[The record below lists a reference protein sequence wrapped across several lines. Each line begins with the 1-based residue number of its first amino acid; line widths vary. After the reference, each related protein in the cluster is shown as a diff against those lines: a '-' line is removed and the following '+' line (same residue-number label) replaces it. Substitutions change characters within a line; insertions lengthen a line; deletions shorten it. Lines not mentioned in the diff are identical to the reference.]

1 MTEYVNIVKSAQTGE
16 IAALR
21 IFGASKSF
29 GDHLVLDQVNFDLA
43 AGEVHALLGEN
54 GAGKSTLMNI
64 LSGIYAADAG
74 RIEIDGA
81 PVSVSG
87 PAAAVALG
95 IGMVHQHFK
104 LVQPFTGR
112 ENLHL
117 AASGLP
123 VVPPRATVE
132 AQIGELEA
140 RSGLKV
146 PLDVPVARLSVAEQQ
161 RIEILKALL
170 LGARIL
176 VLDEPTAVLTD
187 AEADL
192 LLVLVRDLAAQGHAI
207 IFITH
212 KLREV
217 ISAGD
222 RVSVLRRG
230 RMVLANRPVED
241 VTRDDLST
249 AMIGAMIG
257 AQSVATSRRGRAR
270 PGPDL
275 LRIAGMSVA
284 EGGATFVT
292 GADLTVRA
300 GEIHGLAGVGGN
312 GQGELAEAI
321 LGLRA
326 LAGGTVSLSGHD
338 LGGASVAQRRRLG
351 LRYIP
356 ADRSADALAPNVTL
370 ADNLSATAV
379 RTGALGRVL
388 VSPRRIGAHAAALIG
403 AFGIAGAAG
412 GARRPVRLLSGGN
425 AQKVV
430 LAREID
436 ADARL
441 IIAHSPTRGL
451 DVAACAY
458 VHDRLIEAVA
468 RGAGVLLISEDL
480 EEVLALSDRISVI
493 SRGRIATTPDGRPD
507 RVQIGELMLGHA

>member
-1 MTEYVNIVKSAQTGE
+1 MTPVSTPPAPDRTGAA
-16 IAALR
+16 AALR
-21 IFGASKSF
+21 IYGASKSF
-29 GDHLVLDQVNFDLA
+29 GDHLVLDGVDFDLA

-64 LSGIYAADAG
+64 LSGIYTADAG
-74 RIEIDGA
+74 RIEIDGG
-81 PVSVSG
+81 SVTITG
-87 PAAAVALG
+87 PGAAAALG

-123 VVPPRATVE
+123 VAPSRVE
-132 AQIGELEA
+132 VDARISALVAQ
-140 RSGLKV
+140 SGLTV
-146 PLDVPVARLSVAEQQ
+146 PLDRRVADLSVADQQ

-187 AEADL
+187 AEADRL
-192 LLVLVRDLAAQGHAI
+192 LHLVRDLAGQGHSI

-217 ISAGD
+217 MAAGD

-230 RMVLANRPVED
+230 RMVLSGRPVSD
-241 VTRDDLST
+241 VTRNDLSR
-249 AMIGAMIG
+249 AMIGDQTIA
-257 AQSVATSRRGRAR
+257 ARAR
-270 PGPDL
+270 APSTCGASL
-275 LRIAGMSVA
+275 L
-284 EGGATFVT
+284 TVT
-292 GADLTVRA
+292 DLTVAGSGGSHVTNAGLTVKA

-312 GQGELAEAI
+312 GQRELAEAI
-321 LGLRA
+321 LGLVPARGQITLGA
-326 LAGGTVSLSGHD
+326 ED
-338 LGGASVAQRRRLG
+338 LTDRSVADRRALG
-351 LRYIP
+351 LRYVP
-356 ADRSADALAPNVTL
+356 ADRSADALAPNLSL
-370 ADNLSATAV
+370 AENLAATAV
-379 RTGALGRVL
+379 RTGGCGEWVA
-388 VSPRRIGAHAAALIG
+388 PRRIRGHGARLID
-403 AFGIAGAAG
+403 AFGIAGATAG
-412 GARRPVRLLSGGN
+412 GRRPVRLLSGGN

-430 LAREID
+430 LARELD
-436 ADARL
+436 DDARL

-458 VHDRLIEAVA
+458 VHDRLIEATA

-493 SRGRIATTPDGRPD
+493 SRGRISTTADGRPS
-507 RVQIGELMLGHA
+507 RAEIGDLMLGHA

>member
-1 MTEYVNIVKSAQTGE
+1 MT
-16 IAALR
+16 
-21 IFGASKSF
+21 GASKSF
-29 GDHLVLDQVNFDLA
+29 GDHLVLDGVDFDLS

-64 LSGIYAADAG
+64 LSGLYAADAG
-74 RIEIDGA
+74 KIDIDGS
-81 PVSVSG
+81 PVAVSG

-123 VVPPRATVE
+123 VVPPRARID
-132 AQIGELEA
+132 AQIADLVG
-140 RSGLKV
+140 RSGLQV
-146 PLDVPVARLSVAEQQ
+146 PLDVPVASLSVAEQQ

-187 AEADL
+187 AEADRL
-192 LLVLVRDLAAQGHAI
+192 LALVRDLAARGHAI

-217 ISAGD
+217 MTAGD

-230 RMVLANRPVED
+230 RMVLTGRPVEE
-241 VTRDDLST
+241 VTRDDLSR
-249 AMIGAMIG
+249 AMIGDKDV
-257 AQSVATSRRGRAR
+257 SPRKRVAAR
-270 PGPDL
+270 PGPVL
-275 LRIAGMSVA
+275 LEVAGLSLQD
-284 EGGATFVT
+284 GGATYVT
-292 GADLTVRA
+292 QADLTVRT

-312 GQGELAEAI
+312 GQRELAEAI
-321 LGLRA
+321 LGLRPAAAGHVA
-326 LAGGTVSLSGHD
+326 LAGQDLDGTG
-338 LGGASVAQRRRLG
+338 VAARRARG

-356 ADRSADALAPNVTL
+356 ADRSADALAPNVSL
-370 ADNLSATAV
+370 GENLCATSV
-379 RTGALGRVL
+379 RTGALGRGIVWPGR
-388 VSPRRIGAHAAALIG
+388 VRAQAATLIE
-403 AFGIAGAAG
+403 AFGIAGATAG
-412 GARRPVRLLSGGN
+412 GRRPVRRLSGGN

-430 LAREID
+430 LARELD
-436 ADARL
+436 GAARL
-441 IIAHSPTRGL
+441 ILAHSPTRGL

-458 VHDRLIEAVA
+458 VHDRLVQAAA

-507 RVQIGELMLGHA
+507 RGQIGDLMLGHA

>member
-1 MTEYVNIVKSAQTGE
+1 M
-16 IAALR
+16 ALR
-21 IFGASKSF
+21 IGGASKSF
-29 GDHLVLDQVNFDLA
+29 SDHKVLDAVDFDLA

-64 LSGIYAADAG
+64 LSGIYTADAG

-123 VVPPRATVE
+123 VVPPRATVD
-132 AQIGELEA
+132 AQISELVI
-140 RSGLKV
+140 RSGLDV
-146 PLDVPVARLSVAEQQ
+146 ALDVPVARLSVAEQQ
-161 RIEILKALL
+161 RIEILKTLL

-187 AEADL
+187 AEADGL
-192 LLVLVRDLAAQGHAI
+192 LSLVRDLAAQGHAI

-230 RMVLANRPVED
+230 RMVLANRAVED
-241 VTRDDLST
+241 VTRDDLSS
-249 AMIGAMIG
+249 AMIGGQDVAVTKRAG
-257 AQSVATSRRGRAR
+257 ARSGA
-270 PGPDL
+270 DL
-275 LRIAGMSVA
+275 LSVSGA
-284 EGGATFVT
+284 TVMDGGATFVS
-292 GADLTVRA
+292 GANLTVRA

-312 GQGELAEAI
+312 GQRELAEAV
-321 LGLRA
+321 LGMRP
-326 LAGGTVSLSGHD
+326 LADGRVVLEGHD
-338 LGGASVAQRRRLG
+338 LKAASVAARRG
-351 LRYIP
+351 VGMRYIP
-356 ADRSADALAPNVTL
+356 ADRSADALASNVTL
-370 ADNLSATAV
+370 ADNLAATAV
-379 RTGALGRVL
+379 RTGALGRGL
-388 VSPRRIGAHAAALIG
+388 VWPGRIRAHAGSLIE
-403 AFGIAGAAG
+403 AFGIAGASG

-425 AQKVV
+425 AQKVI

-436 ADARL
+436 GDARL

-458 VHDRLIEAVA
+458 VHDRLIEAA
-468 RGAGVLLISEDL
+468 SRGAGVLLISEDL
-480 EEVLALSDRISVI
+480 EEILALSDRISVI
-493 SRGRIATTPDGRPD
+493 SRGRIASTADGRPD
-507 RVQIGELMLGHA
+507 RAQIGDLMLGHA

>member
-1 MTEYVNIVKSAQTGE
+1 MTKPVQTVAPALPG
-16 IAALR
+16 APSALR
-21 IFGASKSF
+21 IFGASKRF
-29 GDHLVLDQVNFDLA
+29 GDHLVLDGVDFDLA

-64 LSGIYAADAG
+64 LSGIYTADAG
-74 RIEIDGA
+74 RIEIEGA
-81 PVSVSG
+81 AVSIAG
-87 PAAAVALG
+87 PSAAVALG

-117 AASGLP
+117 AAAGLP
-123 VVPPRATVE
+123 LVPRRAVVE
-132 AQIGELEA
+132 EQIA
-140 RSGLKV
+140 AVVKRSALDV
-146 PLDVPVARLSVAEQQ
+146 NLDVPVARLSVAEQQ

-187 AEADL
+187 AEADRL
-192 LLVLVRDLAAQGHAI
+192 LALVRDLAAQGHAI

-217 ISAGD
+217 LAAGD

-230 RMVLANRPVED
+230 RMVLASHAVED
-241 VTRDDLST
+241 VTRDDLSR
-249 AMIGAMIG
+249 AMIGD
-257 AQSVATSRRGRAR
+257 QETTQRRRSGST
-270 PGPDL
+270 PGPVL
-275 LRIAGMSVA
+275 LEVTGLGVRD
-284 EGGATFVT
+284 GGAAYVSDA
-292 GADLTVRA
+292 GLSLRA

-312 GQGELAEAI
+312 GQRELAEAI

-326 LAGGTVSLSGHD
+326 ATGQVALEGRD
-338 LGGASVAQRRRLG
+338 LTGLSVAARRRLG
-351 LRYIP
+351 LRYVP
-356 ADRSADALAPNVTL
+356 ADRSADALAPNVSLAENLAATL
-370 ADNLSATAV
+370 V
-379 RTGALGRVL
+379 RTGALGRRMVWPSR
-388 VSPRRIGAHAAALIG
+388 VRQHAAAMVQSY
-403 AFGIAGAAG
+403 GIAGATG
-412 GARRPVRLLSGGN
+412 GGRRPVRLLSGGN

-430 LAREID
+430 LARELD
-436 ADARL
+436 RDARL

-458 VHDRLIEAVA
+458 VHERLLEAVA

-507 RVQIGELMLGHA
+507 RAQIGELMLGHA

>member
-1 MTEYVNIVKSAQTGE
+1 MTETVQTVAPALTGAPSALQ
-16 IAALR
+16 

-29 GDHLVLDQVNFDLA
+29 GNHLVLDGVDFDLA

-74 RIEIDGA
+74 RIEIEGA
-81 PVSVSG
+81 PVSIAG
-87 PAAAVALG
+87 PSAAVALG

-117 AASGLP
+117 AAAGLP
-123 VVPPRATVE
+123 LVPRRAVVE
-132 AQIGELEA
+132 DQIA
-140 RSGLKV
+140 AVVRRSGLEV
-146 PLDVPVARLSVAEQQ
+146 ALDVPVARLSVAEQQ

-187 AEADL
+187 AESDRL
-192 LLVLVRDLAAQGHAI
+192 LELVRELAAQGHAI

-217 ISAGD
+217 IAAGD
-222 RVSVLRRG
+222 RVSVLLKG
-230 RMVLANRPVED
+230 RMVLADRPVEE
-241 VTRDDLST
+241 VTRDDLSR
-249 AMIGAMIG
+249 AMIGDQEAAAQRRR
-257 AQSVATSRRGRAR
+257 AQSR
-270 PGPDL
+270 PGAGLLEVSDL
-275 LRIAGMSVA
+275 SVS
-284 EGGATFVT
+284 EGGAALVSRA
-292 GADLTVRA
+292 GLTLRS

-312 GQGELAEAI
+312 GQRELAEAI
-321 LGLRA
+321 LGLRLA
-326 LAGGTVSLSGHD
+326 SGQVTLEGADLAGR
-338 LGGASVAQRRRLG
+338 SVAARRRLG

-356 ADRSADALAPNVTL
+356 ADRSADALAPNVSL
-370 ADNLSATAV
+370 AENLAATEV
-379 RTGALGRVL
+379 RTGALGRAIL
-388 VSPRRIGAHAAALIG
+388 MPRRIRLRAAELTRD
-403 AFGIAGAAG
+403 FGIAGATG
-412 GARRPVRLLSGGN
+412 GGRRPVRLLSGGN

-430 LAREID
+430 LARELD
-436 ADARL
+436 GDARL

-458 VHDRLIEAVA
+458 VHERLLEAAA

-480 EEVLALSDRISVI
+480 EEILALSDRISVI
-493 SRGRIATTPDGRPD
+493 SRGRISTSADGRPD
-507 RVQIGELMLGHA
+507 RAEIGALMLGHA